1 MTFSEF
7 QSIFYEGLGV
17 ERPSDIARELDVS
30 PQVINNWKSRDF
42 VPPKYVDILKTKIQ
56 NSKNRFESPSSEN
69 FYNSNQ
75 SLSEILLY
83 MAALVKANYIVILLL
98 PIIFFSFFYIE
109 ARFFLS
115 PLYESKAKL
124 VPISENASS
133 SVGGLASQFGITIKE
148 EKVTGLSSTIMYPD
162 VLMSRTLARR
172 LISKKIN
179 TKAYGDSVK
188 LQYIFSPIKDDTSK
202 NAHSDSEISAVEKM
216 LESIRVVGDKNTP
229 LMTIY
234 VAGFEP
240 AFTTTLCEYVI
251 DELQLLISEFNLKQ
265 VVEKKLHLED
275 RILEIG
281 NSLDN
286 AEENLRKYIERNRNI
301 ISSPSLILEQERL
314 NREAEVL
321 KQMYVTI
328 KTQYE
333 MAQIEEIDRRGLMQ
347 ILDPP
352 ELVGKIFPN
361 IRKRGIL
368 GFVVGVVLCIVFIFT
383 KDWYGRNKV
392 FLKLNNFKKNVKNID
407 I

>member
-1 MTFSEF
+1 MTFTEF
-7 QSIFYEGLGV
+7 QSIFYEGLGL

-42 VPPKYVDILKTKIQ
+42 VPPKYVNILKTKIQ
-56 NSKNRFESPSSEN
+56 KSKKRSEFPVSEN
-69 FYNSNQ
+69 IYNSGQ
-75 SLSEILLY
+75 SLSEMLLY
-83 MAALVKANYIVILLL
+83 MAELVKNNYLITLLM
-98 PIIFFSFFYIE
+98 PIIFFLLFYIE

-115 PLYESKAKL
+115 PIYESKAKL

-148 EKVTGLSSTIMYPD
+148 EQVTGLSSTIMYPD

-179 TKAYGDSVK
+179 TNAYGDSVK

-202 NAHSDSEISAVEKM
+202 NAQRDSEISAVDKM

-240 AFTTTLCEYVI
+240 DFTTILCKMVI
-251 DELQLLISEFNLKQ
+251 DELQILISEFNLKQ
-265 VVEKKLHLED
+265 VVEKKFHLEE
-275 RILEIG
+275 RIIEIG

-286 AEENLRKYIERNRNI
+286 AEEDLRKYIERNRNI

-333 MAQIEEIDRRGLMQ
+333 MAQIEEIDRKGLMQ

-352 ELVGKIFPN
+352 ELIGKVFPN
-361 IRKRGIL
+361 IRKRAIL
-368 GFVVGVVLCIVFIFT
+368 GFFVGVVLCVVLIFT
-383 KDWYGRNKV
+383 KDWYMRNKA
-392 FLKLNNFKKNVKNID
+392 FLKLINL
-407 I
+407 

>member
-1 MTFSEF
+1 MTFTEF
-7 QSIFYEGLGV
+7 QSIFYENLGV

-42 VPPKYVDILKTKIQ
+42 VPHKYVDILKTKIQ
-56 NSKNRFESPSSEN
+56 KSNKRSEFLVSEN
-69 FYNSNQ
+69 AYNGVQ
-75 SLSEILLY
+75 SLSEILLHI
-83 MAALVKANYIVILLL
+83 AALVKNNYLIMLLF
-98 PIIFFSFFYIE
+98 PIIFFLVFYIE

-115 PLYESKAKL
+115 PVYESKAKL

-133 SVGGLASQFGITIKE
+133 SVGGLASQFGFSIKE
-148 EKVTGLSSTIMYPD
+148 EQVTGLSSTIMYPD

-179 TKAYGDSVK
+179 TNAYGDSVK
-188 LQYIFSPIKDDTSK
+188 LQYIFSPVKDDTSK
-202 NAHSDSEISAVEKM
+202 NANRNSEISAVDKM
-216 LESIRVVGDKNTP
+216 LESIRVLGDKKTP

-240 AFTTTLCEYVI
+240 VFTTTLCQMVI
-251 DELQLLISEFNLKQ
+251 DEFQILISEFNLKQ
-265 VVEKKLHLED
+265 VVEKKFHLEE
-275 RILEIG
+275 RIIDIG

-286 AEENLRKYIERNRNI
+286 AEEDLRKHIERNRNI

-352 ELVGKIFPN
+352 ELVGKVFPN
-361 IRKRGIL
+361 IRKRAIL
-368 GFVVGVVLCIVFIFT
+368 GFLVGVIMCLGFIFF
-383 KDWYGRNKV
+383 KDWYKKNKI
-392 FLKLNNFKKNVKNID
+392 FLKLVNFKKYVKNID
-407 I
+407 M

>member
-1 MTFSEF
+1 MTFTEF
-7 QSIFYEGLGV
+7 QSIFYEGLGL

-42 VPPKYVDILKTKIQ
+42 VPPKYVNILKTKIQ
-56 NSKNRFESPSSEN
+56 KSKKRSEFPVSEN
-69 FYNSNQ
+69 IYNSGQ
-75 SLSEILLY
+75 SLGEMLLY
-83 MAALVKANYIVILLL
+83 MAELVKNNYLITLLL
-98 PIIFFSFFYIE
+98 PFIFFLLFYIE

-115 PLYESKAKL
+115 PIYESKAKL

-148 EKVTGLSSTIMYPD
+148 EQVTGLSSTIMYPD

-179 TKAYGDSVK
+179 TNAYGDSVK
-188 LQYIFSPIKDDTSK
+188 LQYIFSPIKGDTSK
-202 NAHSDSEISAVEKM
+202 NAQRDSEISAVDKM

-240 AFTTTLCEYVI
+240 DFTTILCKMVI
-251 DELQLLISEFNLKQ
+251 DELQILISEFNLKQ
-265 VVEKKLHLED
+265 VVEKKFHLEE
-275 RILEIG
+275 RIIEIG

-286 AEENLRKYIERNRNI
+286 AEEDLRKYIERNRNI

-333 MAQIEEIDRRGLMQ
+333 MAQIEEIDRKGLMQ

-352 ELVGKIFPN
+352 ELIGKVFPN
-361 IRKRGIL
+361 IRKRAIL
-368 GFVVGVVLCIVFIFT
+368 GFFVGAVLCVILIFT
-383 KDWYGRNKV
+383 KDWYIRNKA
-392 FLKLNNFKKNVKNID
+392 FLKLINLKKM
-407 I
+407 